1 MDVSIMSDSGRE
13 AGLRAD
19 CSAYPEAAR
28 PPTSLSAHPIRLKL
42 GHFAGMDGAAIEM
55 DGMRAGWSELAVDLD
70 RASVVPIYRQIYE
83 RLREQILAGALPEGA
98 RLPPERTLA
107 ERTAVNRST
116 VVHAYRDLAA
126 DGLIEQRVGS
136 GSRVA
141 SAGAGRPDRG
151 AAVPWWVTLP
161 PWRVGQFPAVLGELA
176 ASEHGDAI
184 AFVQGVPPA
193 EPSPLADLARS
204 FARAGGDVNFVLT
217 YGDSEGYAPL
227 RELIAARMRARGCS
241 VDARD
246 VLMLTGSTQGITLAA
261 QSLAEPGDE
270 IVVEAPTYPGALQ
283 IFQIAGLR
291 AIPVPVDDD
300 GMRVDHVEAVLRSR
314 KPRFIYT
321 MPSIHNPTGVT
332 MRRERRDRL
341 VALARRYGVPIVE
354 DDPYGELA
362 DPPVTPLLGR
372 DPEYVIYLSSFSK
385 TIAPS
390 LRLGWLVAPRTIYER
405 VLLRKQSID
414 MASSMYIQAGVRDY
428 LAGAYDTHVAA
439 LRTELAERRALARE
453 AIERHWPSGMR
464 VAAGGDGYY
473 LWATAPREV
482 RARALLANAERR
494 GVSFLFGEAFFP
506 QSGGDH
512 NFRIALTP
520 VPRAAIA
527 EGIRRIGEAAR

>member
-1 MDVSIMSDSGRE
+1 MR
-13 AGLRAD
+13 
-19 CSAYPEAAR
+19 
-28 PPTSLSAHPIRLKL
+28 T
-42 GHFAGMDGAAIEM
+42 GA
-55 DGMRAGWSELAVDLD
+55 SELFLGLD
-70 RASVVPIYRQIYE
+70 RGSIVPIYRQIYE
-83 RLREQILAGALPEGA
+83 RLREQILAGALPEGT
-98 RLPPERTLA
+98 RLPPERALA
-107 ERTAVNRST
+107 ERMGVNRST

-141 SAGAGRPDRG
+141 SLTGGGRPDRS

-176 ASEHGDAI
+176 AAEHGDLI

-193 EPSPLADLARS
+193 EPSPLEDLARS

-217 YGDSEGYAPL
+217 YGDSEGYGPL
-227 RELIAARMRARGCS
+227 REAIAARMRARGCD
-241 VDARD
+241 VDMRD
-246 VLMLTGSTQGITLAA
+246 VLMLTGSTQGITLVA

-291 AIPVPVDDD
+291 AISVPVDED
-300 GMRVDHVEAVLRSR
+300 GMRVDHVEAILRTR
-314 KPRFIYT
+314 RPRFIYT

-332 MRRERRDRL
+332 MNADRRDRL
-341 VALARRYGVPIVE
+341 VTLAKRHGVPIVE

-362 DPPVTPLLGR
+362 ASPVPPLVARGA
-372 DPEYVIYLSSFSK
+372 EYVIYLSSFSK

-390 LRLGWLVAPRTIYER
+390 MRLGWLVAPRTIYER
-405 VLLRKQSID
+405 LLLRKQSYD

-428 LAGAYDTHVAA
+428 LERGYDAHVAA
-439 LRTELAERRALARE
+439 LRGELTQRRAIAHA
-453 AIERHWPSGMR
+453 AIDRYWPASMR
-464 VAAGGDGYY
+464 VPKNGDGYY
-473 LWATAPREV
+473 LWATSPRET

-494 GVSFLFGEAFFP
+494 GASFLFGEAFFA

-512 NFRIALTP
+512 NFRLALTP
-520 VPRAAIA
+520 VPRAAIE
-527 EGIRRIGEAAR
+527 EGIRRIGEAASIDRVRPASA